1 VLACLYD
8 VHGNLPALEAVLA
21 DARTRGATS
30 YLLGGDY
37 ALFGGWPAET
47 LARLE
52 EVEPAVWIRGNV
64 DRWVGGETADVPD
77 DPTPRTAIPDC
88 RAAIGEAA
96 AARLLALPE
105 QAVLEDGTLAV
116 HGSPASD
123 MRSFLPEPAPDEPE
137 LLEGVGAKR
146 LVFGHTHLQFH
157 RRAGS
162 IELLNPGSVGVPLD
176 GDPRAGYAL
185 VAPDGEVELRRVP
198 YDHAASAQRLHDAFG
213 DAPWVPVIAG
223 RLQRARFDAA

>member
-1 VLACLYD
+1 MLACLYD
-8 VHGNLPALEAVLA
+8 VHGNLPALDAVLA
-21 DARTRGATS
+21 DAGAQGATS

-37 ALFGGWPAET
+37 ALYGGWPAET

-52 EVEPAVWIRGNV
+52 ALEDATWIRGNV
-64 DRWVGGETADVPD
+64 DRWVGGETGDVPD

-105 QAVLEDGTLAV
+105 RAEPEGGTLAV
-116 HGSPASD
+116 HGSLASD
-123 MRSFLPEPAPDEPE
+123 MRSFLPEPAPGEEE
-137 LLEGVGAKR
+137 LLEGVTASR
-146 LVFGHTHLQFH
+146 LLFGHTHLQFR
-157 RRAGS
+157 RRAGAT
-162 IELLNPGSVGVPLD
+162 ELVNPGSVGIPLD

-185 VAPDGEVELRRVP
+185 LHPGGELELRRVA
-198 YDHAASAQRLHDAFG
+198 YDHAAAVERLHAAFG

-223 RLQRARFDAA
+223 RLRAARFDAA